1 MSKLLT
7 NYGSKKNLD
16 FWKEAAPGQEAEIM
30 VSSKDLKTLRTW
42 FQKQKISSS
51 VVNKNIQKNIDEEK
65 ESTFTDYMY
74 KTHID
79 AQALRSW
86 CDLWKRWVI

>member
-7 NYGSKKNLD
+7 DYGSKKNLD

-65 ESTFTDYMY
+65 ESTFTDYLGIWHNFLENISCLLNLVY
-74 KTHID
+74 K
-79 AQALRSW
+79 
-86 CDLWKRWVI
+86 